1 MKNEPVNNVPSRA
14 PSAGSDRS
22 QDRRD
27 TGYTRVKSGD
37 LKRRSVTRAP
47 DMSNPNG
54 RVLNPNVSLGSV
66 PAVKKKER
74 AIPVATVHKEP
85 KVRTITDTKKTS
97 FPFSIVALA
106 VICSILLFYMVVNYV
121 QINEQT
127 AAVSDLKSEIA
138 TLSTERNDL
147 TAKLD
152 RKNDLNYIETVAV
165 EQLGMVKIDEITKR
179 YVTIDP
185 GETITPIRDSA
196 AGGSAA

>member
-1 MKNEPVNNVPSRA
+1 MTTETANRRS
-14 PSAGSDRS
+14 SARPNSITS
-22 QDRRD
+22 PRD
-27 TGYTRVKSGD
+27 AGYTRVKSGD
-37 LKRRSVTRAP
+37 LKRRSVSRTP

-54 RVLNPNVSLGSV
+54 RVLNAGVALGSV

-74 AIPVATVHKEP
+74 AIPVASVHKEP
-85 KVRTITDTKKTS
+85 KVRTITDTKKPA

-106 VICSILLFYMVVNYV
+106 LICSVLLFYMVVNYV

-138 TLSTERNDL
+138 TLSSERNDL
-147 TAKLD
+147 NTRLD
-152 RKNDLNYIETVAV
+152 MKNDLAFIESVAV

-185 GETITPIRDSA
+185 GESITPVGA
-196 AGGSAA
+196 ATASGSAA